1 MVRVCADCQYCD
13 SPRDLGMPLHLTASN
28 IVHDSLCCHCNV
40 CNCPRPSQQA
50 PPPHTTAPT
59 LSPPPSLPLSYMA
72 PEVFRHEP
80 YNNKVDVYAY
90 GMIVY
95 YLFEGVPPFYDMDPI
110 AAARR
115 DGVDSG

>member
-1 MVRVCADCQYCD
+1 
-13 SPRDLGMPLHLTASN
+13 
-28 IVHDSLCCHCNV
+28 
-40 CNCPRPSQQA
+40 
-50 PPPHTTAPT
+50 
-59 LSPPPSLPLSYMA
+59 MA